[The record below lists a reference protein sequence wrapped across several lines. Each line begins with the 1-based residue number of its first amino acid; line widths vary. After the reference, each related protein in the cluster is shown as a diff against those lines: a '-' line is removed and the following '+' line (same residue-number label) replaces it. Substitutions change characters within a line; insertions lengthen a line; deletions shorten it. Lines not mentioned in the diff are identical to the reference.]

1 MPRQNALHFYL
12 EHIPDACPC
21 ERSAR
26 ILVGSIGAAT
36 ALSPRGGDSGN
47 TRFYI
52 LKYIKTLKILS
63 NIGNFEPQ
71 KLCWQSPGNHQ
82 ANLNY

>member
-1 MPRQNALHFYL
+1 GSACVSDAEILTREAVRVGGRPRA
-12 EHIPDACPC
+12 I
-21 ERSAR
+21 SG
-26 ILVGSIGAAT
+26 GSE
-36 ALSPRGGDSGN
+36 S